1 MNFLSKSQQSNDIKK
16 NNNKKKMT
24 KIGHLKLKLL
34 LTELLIK
41 IFKET
46 YKYVEVKKL
55 PFVMRG
61 VK

>member
-1 MNFLSKSQQSNDIKK
+1 MILRKTTT
-16 NNNKKKMT
+16 KKMT

>member
-16 NNNKKKMT
+16 NNNKKMT